1 MTPPSHWGVRPRDSI
16 EAECGRRG
24 TAAVVAGCIR
34 LVEGDTAD
42 PALIMALGGPA
53 AGRFLG
59 EPATGRFPGEPA
71 TGRFPGEPATGR
83 FPGEPA
89 TGRFPGEPAGDRF
102 PDETVADRLPAGT
115 ARGDSYWLRVWGLRG
130 LLWVWDDS
138 AAPATIAALHD
149 ESWRVREMAAKTIA
163 KHQVGDAL
171 PTLADM
177 RGDPV
182 ERVRRATDRA
192 IRILTGA
199 QA

>member
-16 EAECGRRG
+16 EAECDRRG
-24 TAAVVAGCIR
+24 TAAAVAGCIR
-34 LVEGDTAD
+34 LVEGDNAD

-59 EPATGRFPGEPA
+59 GSA
-71 TGRFPGEPATGR
+71 
-83 FPGEPA
+83 
-89 TGRFPGEPAGDRF
+89 
-102 PDETVADRLPAGT
+102 ADRLPDETLADQLSDEPVADQLPDESVADQLPDGT

-149 ESWRVREMAAKTIA
+149 ESWRVREMAAKVIA

-182 ERVRRATDRA
+182 ERVRYATDRA
-192 IRILTGA
+192 IRILTGT